1 LKFNDQ
7 LGTWL
12 KKSNTKDQKK
22 KSTQIEGLIW
32 NLTCFGANFGLNE
45 MARFGKNDDVSCI
58 SLEKK
63 ERKKKEERSK
73 RCRFEQYHK
82 SSSSLGRAEDRWRR
96 RFCPPAFAP
105 LPLSPK
111 TQKKKPDRAPH
122 LYVSTA
128 HTSHDEE

>member
-1 LKFNDQ
+1 
-7 LGTWL
+7 L
-12 KKSNTKDQKK
+12 KKSNTKDQNKK

-82 SSSSLGRAEDRWRR
+82 SSSSLGRAED
-96 RFCPPAFAP
+96 
-105 LPLSPK
+105 K
-111 TQKKKPDRAPH
+111 
-122 LYVSTA
+122 
-128 HTSHDEE
+128 